1 MRRAARVMMLACAL
15 AGCARKQDAC
25 AKDDA
30 LSEAKRVW
38 RAKWRKARTYELAE
52 EFLRLYG
59 GDTYREADSL
69 VSDGVELHQWKG
81 HAANL
86 EMPIADIESILGK
99 FDYSTDH
106 THNYVLKVSP
116 EEKPDAWDPKA
127 YMAVEDI
134 VSQGVN
140 LTEDMMPVEVEV
152 LKYAGGGPMPLGG
165 TGTTGE

>member
-1 MRRAARVMMLACAL
+1 MARVALALLLACVAL
-15 AGCARKQDAC
+15 GCSEKQKAIQKPDQLGA
-25 AKDDA
+25 
-30 LSEAKRVW
+30 AKRAW
-38 RAKWRKARTYELAE
+38 LARWQKGRTYELAE

-59 GDTYREADSL
+59 GDTYRETDSV

-86 EMPIADIESILGK
+86 EMPIADIEKILGK

-127 YMAVEDI
+127 YMAVENI
-134 VSQGVN
+134 ASQGVN
-140 LTEDMMPVEVEV
+140 LTEDMTPVEVQV
-152 LKYAGGGPMPLGG
+152 LKYAGGGPVPLGG